1 MKNLRPNR
9 CEYIRFEGKLYNDEG
24 FRLMKIKNQITE
36 KISLF
41 LQRLGDIR
49 FVGQLLFVAIV
60 LLISWSGIK
69 TIQTNYGLQKQIS
82 VLNQQNTVQRLQN
95 NNLALQNDY
104 LNSNQYLELSARQN
118 FGLAAP
124 GEQELIVPAS
134 VALSY
139 TTNVPSPSTPI
150 PASAHQP
157 AYQRH
162 FEAWVDFFLHRP
174 NTSN

>member
-1 MKNLRPNR
+1 MEINIYK
-9 CEYIRFEGKLYNDEG
+9 
-24 FRLMKIKNQITE
+24 E
-36 KISLF
+36 KVLLF

-49 FVGQLLFVAIV
+49 FAGQVLFVIIV

-82 VLNQQNTVQRLQN
+82 VLKQQNSVQKLKN
-95 NNLALQNDY
+95 TDLALQNDY
-104 LNSNQYLELSARQN
+104 FNSNQYLELAARQN

-139 TTNVPSPSTPI
+139 SANLPTPAA
-150 PASAHQP
+150 PPTASAQQP

-162 FEAWVDFFLHRP
+162 FQAWINFFLHRP
-174 NTSN
+174 TTSY